1 LIWIYP
7 SAGPWHTAATI
18 LKRHHISARMTTE
31 PDEAGTYRMLVFYTQ
46 AHDARDLLHLPL
58 RFSPSRA
65 A

>member
-1 LIWIYP
+1 
-7 SAGPWHTAATI
+7 
-18 LKRHHISARMTTE
+18 MTTE